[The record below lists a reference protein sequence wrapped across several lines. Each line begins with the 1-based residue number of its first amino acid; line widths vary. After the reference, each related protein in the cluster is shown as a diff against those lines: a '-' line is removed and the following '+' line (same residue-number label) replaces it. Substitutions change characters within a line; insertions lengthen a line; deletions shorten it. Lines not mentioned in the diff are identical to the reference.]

1 MEFLTATSTYDLLIQ
16 TPHSSVI
23 TLTGDDGA
31 EATTTV
37 HELTRGVGLADTE
50 FGAGGAE
57 VNVEQYGVY
66 YDRFARID
74 DAWKFTRRVFEP
86 VYADVHSVNGVV
98 LTQRSA
104 MLRPE

>member
-1 MEFLTATSTYDLLIQ
+1 MEFLTATSAYDLLIQ

-74 DAWKFTRRVFEP
+74 DAGSSLDASSSPYTP
-86 VYADVHSVNGVV
+86 MCISVNGVV